1 MLPRRDLVQ
10 DLGGKE
16 SPPKPGRIQSQTPG
30 VPEGRMEQ
38 SDTHMLDDS
47 VDESTEPLCEE
58 VETGDADPMQ
68 GETRG
73 AACKREPGQLTL
85 AVELC

>member
-1 MLPRRDLVQ
+1 
-10 DLGGKE
+10 
-16 SPPKPGRIQSQTPG
+16 
-30 VPEGRMEQ
+30 MEQ

-68 GETRG
+68 GESRG